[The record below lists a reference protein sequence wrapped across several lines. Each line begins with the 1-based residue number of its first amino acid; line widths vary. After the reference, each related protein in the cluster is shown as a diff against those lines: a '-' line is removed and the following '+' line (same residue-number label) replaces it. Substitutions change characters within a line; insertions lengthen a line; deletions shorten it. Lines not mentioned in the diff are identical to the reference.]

1 MQTSDRTALTTVRH
15 VERPWGCFRQYAH
28 NQPVTV
34 SLMTV
39 RPGKHLSLKN
49 YSRRADLWTVPD
61 AGDVPVSIPL
71 MLIFIFPGRFHGASG
86 P

>member
-34 SLMTV
+34 SPMTV
-39 RPGKHLSLKN
+39 RPGQRLSLKN
-49 YSRRADLWTVPD
+49 YSRRAELWIV
-61 AGDVPVSIPL
+61 PL
-71 MLIFIFPGRFHGASG
+71 MLIFIFPGRFHGASLPQAG
-86 P
+86 LRP

>member
-1 MQTSDRTALTTVRH
+1 MQTSDRTALPTVRH
-15 VERPWGCFRQYAH
+15 VERPWGCFRQNAH

-34 SLMTV
+34 SPMTV
-39 RPGKHLSLKN
+39 RPGQRLSLKN
-49 YSRRADLWTVPD
+49 YSRRAELWIV
-61 AGDVPVSIPL
+61 PL

>member
-39 RPGKHLSLKN
+39 RPGQHLSLQ
-49 YSRRADLWTVPD
+49 SHSGHVELWIV
-61 AGDVPVSIPL
+61 PL
-71 MLIFIFPGRFHGASG
+71 MLIFIFPGRFHGAG
-86 P
+86 LPQAGLRP

>member
-1 MQTSDRTALTTVRH
+1 MQTSDRTALPTVRH
-15 VERPWGCFRQYAH
+15 VERTWGCFRQNAH

-39 RPGKHLSLKN
+39 RPGQRLSLQSH
-49 YSRRADLWTVPD
+49 SRRAELWIV
-61 AGDVPVSIPL
+61 PL

>member
-1 MQTSDRTALTTVRH
+1 MQTSDRTALPTARH
-15 VERPWGCFRQYAH
+15 VERTWGCFRQNAH

-34 SLMTV
+34 SPMTV
-39 RPGKHLSLKN
+39 RPGQHLSLKN

>member
-1 MQTSDRTALTTVRH
+1 MQPSDRTALPTARH
-15 VERPWGCFRQYAH
+15 VERPWGCFRQNAH

-34 SLMTV
+34 SPMTV
-39 RPGKHLSLKN
+39 RPGQRLSLKN
-49 YSRRADLWTVPD
+49 YSRRAELWIV
-61 AGDVPVSIPL
+61 PL